1 VKQAPKQ
8 GKIPTSR
15 SLSSNMRQ
23 GVDGKPDGSA
33 GKTRDLAKLM
43 DQGTTKERK
52 SPIGKL
58 SRIMGQ

>member
-1 VKQAPKQ
+1 
-8 GKIPTSR
+8 
-15 SLSSNMRQ
+15 MRQ